1 MSLGAIAFVLVK
13 AVVRK
18 LFVVLPHDPIAA
30 NFGDDAGCCY
40 GSDEA
45 ITTDDSFLL
54 DRELFDG
61 EFAVD

>member
-30 NFGDDAGCCY
+30 NFGYDAGCCY

>member
-1 MSLGAIAFVLVK
+1 M
-13 AVVRK
+13 
-18 LFVVLPHDPIAA
+18 VLPHDPIAA